1 MKNLFLITLISI
13 IGFSCNKNNE
23 ELIVEEN
30 YQCKTENILQ
40 YKTQNEITTLFDN
53 AIIQNLA
60 SSNIPD
66 VNGALSNNKNGYFSV
81 RFQIGIS
88 NLADYTIDIQNTT
101 NLEMLVK
108 SIEYSF
114 QYQLT
119 NGDFQIIIP
128 SNSNFPTPTEVDI
141 ASGNAFFLSSLGLS
155 LLALED
161 STFYNSQANLNFKTR
176 IENLRPQIQNSINW
190 LKTKQTILDGYD
202 VNAPNRLFFDA
213 VAFYSLGKWLNDSNS
228 KNIGLNFA
236 QIGISK
242 KSQNGY
248 FTENNGW
255 DSSYQGVGLAV
266 GFKLLSILNLNETIK
281 QPLWE
286 CLSCGTN
293 WQKSRILA
301 TGEISTQKNTRVFP
315 GGEQFLGVQKTV
327 AWKNTV
333 IAFLNM
339 KYLSGNNEYETLS
352 NKIITFYQ

>member
-1 MKNLFLITLISI
+1 MKNLFIITLFLIM
-13 IGFSCNKNNE
+13 GFSCNKNNE
-23 ELIVEEN
+23 EFIVEEN

-40 YKTQNEITTLFDN
+40 YKSQNEITNLFDDY
-53 AIIQNLA
+53 IIKNLA

-66 VNGALSNNKNGYFSV
+66 LNGALSNNKNGYFSV
-81 RFQIGIS
+81 RFQIGMS

-114 QYQLT
+114 QYQQT

-128 SNSNFPTPTEVDI
+128 PNSNFPTPTEGDI

-155 LLALED
+155 LLALEE
-161 STFYNSQANLNFKTR
+161 STFYNSIINLNFKTR
-176 IENLRPQIQNSINW
+176 IENLRPQIQNSLNW
-190 LKTKQTILDGYD
+190 LKTKQQILENYD
-202 VNAPNRLFFDA
+202 LNAPNRLFFDA

-228 KNIGLNFA
+228 KSIGINFA

-242 KSQNGY
+242 KTNNGY
-248 FTENNGW
+248 FIENNGW
-255 DSSYQGVGLAV
+255 DISYQGVALAV
-266 GFKLLSILNLNETIK
+266 GFKLLSILSPDETIK
-281 QPLWE
+281 QSLWE

-293 WQKSRILA
+293 WQKSRILT
-301 TGEISTQKNTRVFP
+301 TGEISTQKNTRVFS

-327 AWKNTV
+327 AWKSTI

-339 KYLSGNNEYETLS
+339 KYLSGNSEYETLS
-352 NKIITFYQ
+352 DRIITFYQ

>member
-1 MKNLFLITLISI
+1 MKNLFTLILISI
-13 IGFSCNKNNE
+13 VGFSCNKNNE
-23 ELIVEEN
+23 ELNIEEK

-40 YKTQNEITTLFDN
+40 YKTQNEITNLFDN

-66 VNGALSNNKNGYFSV
+66 LNGALSNNKNGYFSV

-88 NLADYTIDIQNTT
+88 NLADYTIDIQNIT

-108 SIEYSF
+108 SVEYSF
-114 QYQLT
+114 QYQQT

-128 SNSNFPTPTEVDI
+128 PNSNFPTPTEADI

-155 LLALED
+155 LLALEE
-161 STFYNSQANLNFKTR
+161 SSFYNSSANLSFKNR
-176 IENLRPQIQNSINW
+176 IENLRPQIQNSLNW
-190 LKTKQTILDGYD
+190 LKTKQTILERYD
-202 VNAPNRLFFDA
+202 ANSPNRLFFDA
-213 VAFYSLGKWLNDSNS
+213 VAFYSLGKWLNDSSS
-228 KNIGLNFA
+228 KNIGINFA
-236 QIGISK
+236 QFGISK

-248 FTENNGW
+248 FIENNGW

-266 GFKLLSILNLNETIK
+266 GFKLLSILSQNETIK

-293 WQKSRILA
+293 WQKSRIL
-301 TGEISTQKNTRVFP
+301 TNGEISIQNNTRVFP
-315 GGEQFLGVQKTV
+315 GGEQFLGIPKTV
-327 AWKNTV
+327 AWKSTI

-352 NKIITFYQ
+352 NNIISFYQ